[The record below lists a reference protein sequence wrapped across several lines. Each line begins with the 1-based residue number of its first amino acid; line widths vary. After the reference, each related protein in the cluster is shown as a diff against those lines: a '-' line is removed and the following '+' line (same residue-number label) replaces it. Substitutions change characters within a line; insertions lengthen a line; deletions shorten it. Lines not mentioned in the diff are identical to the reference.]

1 MASDVVLY
9 AIAHQPRRLKL
20 PAQPVP
26 PGAAPE
32 DIERCLFDE
41 AMNERYFRKVAERCY
56 GPATA
61 LFAELADQGV
71 KLSLGLSLSWVR
83 QARTWDPD
91 LLAHVRRLVAH
102 PNVELVGADPYHS
115 FLMLLDVE
123 RFVERMR
130 WMRERLRGMLG
141 RVPSVADTTEMV
153 MSATIYRVLDRAG
166 FDAAFMD
173 GRPWVMG
180 WREPSFLYHGGGRA
194 RLLTR
199 HPELS
204 DDVGYRFSDR
214 RWSGWPLLADTY
226 ADWLRAAPGDVVVL
240 GWDYETFGEH
250 HAAATGIFDFMRRL
264 AVVARERGLRFLTAS
279 EAVDAHRL
287 HSHALPLPVFPATWA
302 GSGGMDFFLGNPAQ
316 QAVFQ
321 LMLHAYNTARLTGDE
336 RVIDLAEWL
345 AQSDNLHLIQWSG
358 RSGAEAE
365 VSAYFTPREW
375 WSLGPERIVW
385 EIQEVYKNF
394 VRALGAGPARRRR
407 PAPALDPLEPEVA
420 PLTRTVAR
428 LVRGGARSAR

>member
-1 MASDVVLY
+1 VASDVVLY

-56 GPATA
+56 WPATE

-91 LLAHVRRLVAH
+91 LLARVRRLIAH
-102 PNVELVGADPYHS
+102 SNVELVGADPYHS
-115 FLMLLDVE
+115 FLMLLDAE
-123 RFVERMR
+123 RFVARMR
-130 WMRERLRGMLG
+130 WMRQRLGEVLG
-141 RVPSVADTTEMV
+141 CVPAVADTTEMV
-153 MSATIYRVLDRAG
+153 MSATIYRALDGAG
-166 FDAAFMD
+166 FDAALMD

-199 HPELS
+199 HPRLS

-264 AVVARERGLRFLTAS
+264 PVAARERGVRFLAAS
-279 EAVDAHRL
+279 EAVEVHRV
-287 HSHALPLPVFPATWA
+287 HSHALSLPVFPTTWA
-302 GSGGMDFFLGNPAQ
+302 GSGGMDFFLGNLAQ

-336 RVIDLAEWL
+336 RLVDLAEWL
-345 AQSDNLHLIQWSG
+345 AQSDNLHLIQWFG

-375 WSLGPERIVW
+375 WSLGADRIVS

-394 VRALGAGPARRRR
+394 VRALGAPRPPPGRRFSV
-407 PAPALDPLEPEVA
+407 LEPLEPEVA
-420 PLTRTVAR
+420 ALTRPLASGGGRRRRAR
-428 LVRGGARSAR
+428 